1 MSMQPSWST
10 YGEAFH
16 LWFARTTLRKT
27 IKIALVVGTLLSLIN
42 QGSVI
47 AGGDA
52 TTATWIRVGLNYVVP
67 FCVSSLGFLSATR
80 ARRLVEGGG

>member
-1 MSMQPSWST
+1 MADPSPPQVWST
-10 YGEAFH
+10 AGQAARIAF
-16 LWFARTTLRKT
+16 LRTTLRKT
-27 IKIALVVGTLLSLIN
+27 LKIAAVVGTLLSIIN

-52 TTATWIRVGLNYVVP
+52 TVATWVRVGLNYVVP

-80 ARRLVEGGG
+80 RR

>member
-1 MSMQPSWST
+1 MADASPPQAWST
-10 YGEAFH
+10 TGQALRIVF
-16 LWFARTTLRKT
+16 LRTTLRKT
-27 IKIALVVGTLLSLIN
+27 LKIAAVVGTLLSIIN

-52 TTATWIRVGLNYVVP
+52 TVATWVRVGLNYVVP

-80 ARRLVEGGG
+80 QR